1 MKALILIMIALP
13 LTGCAHSI
21 SPGVH
26 VTVVTVGEGEAGYQ
40 EVHIWPHI
48 WPTNLPEVTFRTL
61 EEEAEFLKEFEKL
74 SIF

>member
-1 MKALILIMIALP
+1 MKTLILIMIALS
-13 LTGCAHSI
+13 LSGCAHSI

-26 VTVVTVGEGEAGYQ
+26 ITIVTVGEGEAGYQ
-40 EVHIWPHI
+40 EVHHC
-48 WPTNLPEVTFRTL
+48 PTNLPKAEFRTL

>member
-1 MKALILIMIALP
+1 MKVLLLIIVALSLS
-13 LTGCAHSI
+13 GCAHSI

-26 VTVVTVGEGEAGYQ
+26 VTVGEGKAGYQ
-40 EVHIWPHI
+40 EVHY
-48 WPTNLPEVTFRTL
+48 WPTNLPEVEFRTL